1 MKTKVLII
9 SSLITCL
16 LLFLVEQYTAI
27 SYLWKTLLKISLFV
41 GIPVL
46 VIKKFGGEFGFAKTK
61 HTRWSLLWGAGFAGV
76 VVAAYFILAQFID
89 LSHIASEIASLN
101 INKTNY
107 LLVGA
112 YIIFVNSFL
121 EEFFFRGYL
130 FLNLKDKVSPIVAY
144 AFPSF
149 LFSVYHMAIFAT
161 WFSPLVLG
169 VSLFGLAAVG
179 FFFNWL
185 DAHENSLFPSW
196 IAHILCDV
204 AVIGIGWF
212 MFI

>member
-1 MKTKVLII
+1 M
-9 SSLITCL
+9 TCL

-27 SYLWKTLLKISLFV
+27 SYVWKTLLKVGLFV
-41 GIPVL
+41 GIPYF
-46 VIKKFGGEFGFAKTK
+46 VIKRFGGHFGLVKTK
-61 HTRWSLLWGAGFAGV
+61 HTRWSVLWGLGFGGI
-76 VVAAYFILAQFID
+76 VVAAYFVLAQFID

-101 INKTNY
+101 INKANY

-112 YIIFVNSFL
+112 YIIFGNSFL

-130 FLNLKDKVSPIVAY
+130 FLNLKDKVKPWIAY

-149 LFSVYHMAIFAT
+149 LFSAYHMAIFAT

-169 VSLFGLAAVG
+169 VILFGLAAVG

-185 DAHENSLFPSW
+185 DAHEHSLIPSW
-196 IAHILCDV
+196 IAHIFCDF